1 MGSNALRQNYYRLDY
16 LKLFCAFVVIAIH
29 TSPLLA
35 LSEFA
40 DHIFDDCFI
49 VYAVPI
55 FYACTGF
62 LLIVNGNEENS
73 ISLRH
78 HIRKTIKKV
87 VRLYLIWTAVYMPL
101 TIYGWTV
108 NKNLYGDSIAI
119 SAVKFIR
126 SFLFVGENYYSWT
139 LWYLNGLIVALLI
152 IYVLSNKMTIK
163 EMFILSSM
171 LYAIG
176 IGLNAGVT
184 FSEYLSSSVST
195 GIALYFKAFVTTRN
209 GLFQSFAFITTGMA
223 CGLATK
229 QGSRLLISRHKF
241 KSTAFKLVS
250 YNDVSSLKSSTFV
263 TAITLFIAKFAC
275 SFSGIGGGYLSQL
288 LTLPTFCFLFRGISY
303 WCMKSDDEQMNERKK
318 VTEKEGTD
326 KRMIDRGIICRKLS
340 TNIYFVH
347 MYFVALCA
355 LAIFGEG
362 NCNNFYSFFIVCA
375 CATSVGLVMI
385 LIAKWRR
392 TKSTSCHSATT

>member
-1 MGSNALRQNYYRLDY
+1 MEGFSYMGSNALRQNYYRLDY

-40 DHIFDDCFI
+40 DHIFDDCFT

-139 LWYLNGLIVALLI
+139 LWYLNGLIVLPLC
-152 IYVLSNKMTIK
+152 V
-163 EMFILSSM
+163 
-171 LYAIG
+171 
-176 IGLNAGVT
+176 
-184 FSEYLSSSVST
+184 
-195 GIALYFKAFVTTRN
+195 
-209 GLFQSFAFITTGMA
+209 GLFLVANHAVIFLYGAEFQPTALTIRLLCPLILIKGFGDLYCYQMAYASKNEKIIVPASATASAINVATNAVLIPSLMQNGAVIASVASELITNMVQFVYMKKKVKFKLNMKPLVQSIITVAAMA
-223 CGLATK
+223 VCVWKVGTLNFSNTVLLALEVIVGSVVYVVLNILMKNQLMLEVINMTKQRIHNATK
-229 QGSRLLISRHKF
+229 
-241 KSTAFKLVS
+241 
-250 YNDVSSLKSSTFV
+250 
-263 TAITLFIAKFAC
+263 
-275 SFSGIGGGYLSQL
+275 
-288 LTLPTFCFLFRGISY
+288 
-303 WCMKSDDEQMNERKK
+303 
-318 VTEKEGTD
+318 
-326 KRMIDRGIICRKLS
+326 KRI
-340 TNIYFVH
+340 
-347 MYFVALCA
+347 
-355 LAIFGEG
+355 
-362 NCNNFYSFFIVCA
+362 
-375 CATSVGLVMI
+375 
-385 LIAKWRR
+385 
-392 TKSTSCHSATT
+392 

>member
-40 DHIFDDCFI
+40 DHIFDDCFT

-108 NKNLYGDSIAI
+108 NKNLYSDSIAI

-152 IYVLSNKMTIK
+152 IYVLSNKMTILI
-163 EMFILSSM
+163 FI
-171 LYAIG
+171 
-176 IGLNAGVT
+176 
-184 FSEYLSSSVST
+184 
-195 GIALYFKAFVTTRN
+195 
-209 GLFQSFAFITTGMA
+209 SF
-223 CGLATK
+223 
-229 QGSRLLISRHKF
+229 
-241 KSTAFKLVS
+241 
-250 YNDVSSLKSSTFV
+250 
-263 TAITLFIAKFAC
+263 
-275 SFSGIGGGYLSQL
+275 
-288 LTLPTFCFLFRGISY
+288 
-303 WCMKSDDEQMNERKK
+303 
-318 VTEKEGTD
+318 
-326 KRMIDRGIICRKLS
+326 IC
-340 TNIYFVH
+340 
-347 MYFVALCA
+347 
-355 LAIFGEG
+355 
-362 NCNNFYSFFIVCA
+362 
-375 CATSVGLVMI
+375 TS
-385 LIAKWRR
+385 
-392 TKSTSCHSATT
+392 